1 MKKKPLS
8 KVIPLHEGHFANTVS
23 RPLSK
28 LMIASLVSACKKQL
42 SGTPF
47 GQPDIDGSFSA
58 LVSRG
63 LIKYKNDNVV
73 NGSVLPTWVVTD
85 EAFEILHSLGI
96 KIE

>member
-8 KVIPLHEGHFANTVS
+8 KVIPLHEGHFSKTVK

-42 SGTPF
+42 NGIPF
-47 GQPDIDGSFSA
+47 GQSDIDGSFSS

-63 LIKYKNDNVV
+63 LIKYKNDNEI
-73 NGSVLPTWVVTD
+73 NGNIQPTWFVTE
-85 EAFEILHSLGI
+85 EAFEILDSLGI

>member
-8 KVIPLHEGHFANTVS
+8 KVIPLHEGHFS
-23 RPLSK
+23 KPDKRPLSK

-42 SGTPF
+42 NGIPF

-63 LIKYKNDNVV
+63 LIKYKHDNIV
-73 NGSVLPTWVVTD
+73 NGKIQPTWVVT
-85 EAFEILHSLGI
+85 EQAFEILRNLGI